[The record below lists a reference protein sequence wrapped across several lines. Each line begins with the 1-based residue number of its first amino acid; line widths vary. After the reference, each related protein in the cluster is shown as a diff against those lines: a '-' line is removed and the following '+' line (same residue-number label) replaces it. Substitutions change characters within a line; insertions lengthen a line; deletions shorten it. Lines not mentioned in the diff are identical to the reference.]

1 MIGTKGD
8 EMGRYRGRL
17 TAFIV
22 VALFIII
29 WDYIFYYVLG
39 NRLILSVDIIY
50 TILILG
56 AAFWLGG
63 YYDSHQNSIEKLK
76 KSEEKYRALSDEMS
90 LVLEQIDEVV
100 FKTDEQGLFQFL
112 NPAWE
117 NFSGYSVQESLNAN
131 ALHFLPLQQRH
142 EVLPTIRACIKDK
155 VDRNKIEISYRTKE
169 GGNYWAEL
177 HMKFNYDET
186 GKFKGTI
193 GTISD
198 ITHRIYAEEE
208 LMEMNEN
215 LAVQSQKLSVAGQ
228 LAAGIAHEVRNPL
241 TAINGFLQ
249 LMKTDSNSNHY
260 YLDII
265 FTEIKRIEMVLSEL
279 LMLAKPQAVHLRE
292 KNVVHIL
299 KQVTA
304 LLQTNATLFDVTIHS
319 RFSRDELFIRCD
331 ENQIKQVFI
340 NLIKNA
346 IEAQPNGGN
355 IYIDASEMNG
365 QILLT
370 FEDEGEG
377 MDKNTLNKLGEP
389 FYTTKEKGTGLG
401 FMVCLR
407 ILKDHRGT
415 ITAQSEKGKGTTFE
429 IILPSAL
436 PKKSKRAKEAAKG
449 AAEKL

>member
-1 MIGTKGD
+1 MS
-8 EMGRYRGRL
+8 RYQGRL

-22 VALFIII
+22 VALFVMI
-29 WDYIFYYVLG
+29 WDYIFYFVLG
-39 NRLILSVDIIY
+39 NQLNLAVDIVY

-56 AAFWLGG
+56 TGFWLGG
-63 YYDSHQNSIEKLK
+63 YYDRHQKNLEKLK
-76 KSEEKYRALSDEMS
+76 KSEGKYRTLSDEMA

-100 FKTDEQGLFQFL
+100 FRTDEQGHFQFL

-117 NFSGYSVQESLNAN
+117 TFSGYSVKESLNAN

-142 EVLPTIRACIKDK
+142 EVLPNLRACIKDK
-155 VDRNKIEISYRTKE
+155 TDRKKVEIFYRTKE

-177 HMKFNYDET
+177 HIKFNYDEK
-186 GKFKGTI
+186 GKFQGTI

-249 LMKTDSNSNHY
+249 LMKTDSNANHY

-265 FTEIKRIEMVLSEL
+265 FTEIKRIELVLSEL

-292 KNVVHIL
+292 KNVVSIL
-299 KQVTA
+299 KQVVA
-304 LLQTNATLFDVTIHS
+304 LLQTNATLFDVSIHS
-319 RFSRDELFIRCD
+319 RFSKDELYIRCD

-346 IEAQPNGGN
+346 VEAQPDGGN

-377 MDKNTLNKLGEP
+377 MEKDTLNKLGEP

-407 ILKDHRGT
+407 ILKDHRGA

-429 IILPSAL
+429 IVLPAAL
-436 PKKSKRAKEAAKG
+436 PKKSKRGKQAVKG
-449 AAEKL
+449 AVEKL